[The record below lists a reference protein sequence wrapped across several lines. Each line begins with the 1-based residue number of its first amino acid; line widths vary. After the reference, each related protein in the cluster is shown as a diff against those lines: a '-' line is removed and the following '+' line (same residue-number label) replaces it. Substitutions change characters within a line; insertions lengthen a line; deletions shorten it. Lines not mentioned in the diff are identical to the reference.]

1 MKFFLSGLLT
11 VIIIINAWGEPLTLE
26 RVLSATM
33 KNQHDILMQKLS
45 AEAAEGAR
53 IAAAGSFDTQLSA
66 SLSETDSNTPLA
78 PYNSLTSVDSKVRKA
93 KFSVSKTLRSGVN
106 VTGQLAA
113 SETIDNTYGTPD
125 ENINSAAVAVSIP
138 LYDIITNNAAGLQ
151 EKSAAEDKRAAVFR
165 YYHQISASLYNCL
178 SAWWTYLTYY
188 ELMKIYENSR
198 DSTGRYLKDYK
209 KLVEAGERPSAD
221 LYQLEAQY
229 RYIAMEAKE
238 AEKNFMSAGYSLCT
252 AAGMDCDG
260 DPLPEPSGEWL
271 APELLGSIDDSTE
284 NRFDILSAAAS
295 LESAKLLTEAYKR
308 GEKPDISIS
317 FSLERKQ
324 SKEKLFGYSSQD
336 NSGTTVYSQIDFS
349 TYHENSAA
357 IGQLYYQMALYRQAK
372 LRLTELRRTAA
383 IDLQSAVAELK
394 YANESVSLAD
404 ETVELYAKALEMEKR
419 KQSLGMS
426 TVLDVLGTSTKH
438 RDAMLE
444 RVSYQLNA
452 ASAAVKYLYVSGGLI
467 RLDNGK
473 VSLNKLLL
481 PDTNR

>member
-1 MKFFLSGLLT
+1 MGRTSDT
-11 VIIIINAWGEPLTLE
+11 RESPLCHYE
-26 RVLSATM
+26 KSAR
-33 KNQHDILMQKLS
+33 LS

-165 YYHQISASLYNCL
+165 YYH
-178 SAWWTYLTYY
+178 AWWTYLTYY
-188 ELMKIYENSR
+188 KLMKIYDNSR

-271 APELLGSIDDSTE
+271 ASELLGSVDDSTE
-284 NRFDILSAAAS
+284 TRFDILSASAS

-372 LRLTELRRTAA
+372 LRLNELRRTAA

-426 TVLDVLGTSTKH
+426 TVLDVLGTSIKH

-481 PDTNR
+481 TDTNR